1 MQTSAIGLRIREQ
14 RRKLGVKQVD
24 LAERVGVSASY
35 LNLIEANKRRIG
47 GALLNRIGR
56 EIGLSADQLDGT
68 AERLLRE
75 DLLELAADPEIGGGA
90 TGAAEADELIARH
103 PAWARAAAR
112 AWRRQ
117 REAAAE
123 AEAMADRLTHD
134 PALGA
139 AVHGM
144 LTEITALRSTSEI
157 LAEGGDM
164 SADQRRRFEQIVFEQ
179 SSRLADSG
187 ASLAAYFD
195 RTSEE
200 RRRRTP
206 ASDAEEAIE
215 RLTDISARIEAEATE
230 TLRHA
235 PEALDT
241 GVAGAGWLER
251 RENAALALGA
261 AIAERILPELLTDA
275 FADEP
280 GDRTEATEAR
290 MAEIIALRCA
300 DALLLPAATFLTA
313 GGESGWD
320 LAELARAADGDV
332 ARAMRR
338 LAALMEEGA
347 PRAAHVSV
355 DAAGRVLSRGGALA
369 LTPRSRMFDCPVWPV
384 HRPPRA
390 GYEQTPLRA
399 PDDSRAFAIAWG
411 RPDGMGGEMLLI
423 APEDA
428 HRTVYAAIA
437 AGKPAN
443 VGPDCRICAHRECA
457 WRREPPVVEA

>member
-1 MQTSAIGLRIREQ
+1 MQPSAIGLRIREQ

-24 LAERVGVSASY
+24 LADRVGVSASY

-56 EIGLSADQLDGT
+56 EIGLSPDQLDGT

-75 DLLELAADPEIGGGA
+75 DLLELAADPEIGGDA
-90 TGAAEADELIARH
+90 AGAAEADELIARH
-103 PAWARAAAR
+103 PSWARAAAR

-117 REAAAE
+117 RDAAAE

-195 RTSEE
+195 RTSEQ

-206 ASDAEEAIE
+206 VSDAEEAIE
-215 RLTDISARIEAEATE
+215 RLTGLAVRIEAAATE
-230 TLRHA
+230 ALRET
-235 PEALDT
+235 PDALDA
-241 GVAGAGWLER
+241 GGAGEGILER
-251 RENAALALGA
+251 RTNAAAALGA
-261 AIAERILPELLTDA
+261 KLAGRILSGLLDDA
-275 FADEP
+275 FADDP
-280 GDRTEATEAR
+280 ASRTDATEAH
-290 MAEIIALRCA
+290 MSGIIAARCA
-300 DALLLPAATFLTA
+300 DALLLPAEAFLKS
-313 GGESGWD
+313 GGEKGWD
-320 LAELARAADGDV
+320 LTELARVADGDV
-332 ARAMRR
+332 ARTMRR
-338 LAALMEEGA
+338 TAALTEMGA
-347 PRAAHVSV
+347 PRAAHLSV
-355 DAAGRVLSRGGALA
+355 DAAGRVLSRSGALD

-428 HRTVYAAIA
+428 HRTVYAAVA

-443 VGPDCRICAHRECA
+443 VGPECRICAHKDCV
-457 WRREPPVVEA
+457 WRREPPVVET